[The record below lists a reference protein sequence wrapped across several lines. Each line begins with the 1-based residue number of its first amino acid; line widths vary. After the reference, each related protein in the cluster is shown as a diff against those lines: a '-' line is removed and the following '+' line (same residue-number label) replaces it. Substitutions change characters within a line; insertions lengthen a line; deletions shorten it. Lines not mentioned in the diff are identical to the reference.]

1 MIATLSQIAMLA
13 LAQVGP
19 FPSSSGAVPGV
30 PEELA
35 NRPPPPAAL
44 QQAQDTPLAKCLT
57 LASEQ
62 PQAALDYAQGW
73 REKSEGAL
81 DLAQSAHCLGL
92 AMVQLGRL
100 EEAQKVFDLAAGEAP
115 EDNLPYAARLTA
127 MAGNTAMARGK
138 PDEALP
144 LIDRAGGMA
153 IAAEDKPL
161 AAQLRVDLAR
171 TLVAL
176 GRDTDADSALAE
188 ARDADAEN
196 GEAWLLSATMSRRMK
211 RYGEAQQQIE
221 RAGDL
226 APRDAAVGLEA
237 GVIAALSGRE
247 EDAIR
252 SFQSVLLVAPG
263 SYQAERAKGYLEQ
276 LGGEAP
282 PVESTPTR

>member
-1 MIATLSQIAMLA
+1 MIATFAQIAVLA

-19 FPSSSGAVPGV
+19 NPTVGGMPGV
-30 PEELA
+30 PDELA
-35 NRPPPPAAL
+35 NRPPREQAAR
-44 QQAQDTPLAKCLT
+44 
-57 LASEQ
+57 Q
-62 PQAALDYAQGW
+62 PQDAPLGQCLRMASDNPDAALDYAQSW
-73 REKSEGAL
+73 RERSDGAL

-100 EEAQKVFDLAAGEAP
+100 EEAQQVFDLAAGEVP
-115 EDNLPYAARLTA
+115 ENNLTYAARLSA
-127 MAGNTAMARGK
+127 MAGNAAMARQR

-153 IAAEDKPL
+153 LAAQDQPL

-176 GRDTDADSALAE
+176 GNDADAERALAE
-188 ARDADAEN
+188 ARDADATN
-196 GEAWLLSATMSRRMK
+196 GEAWLLSATLSRRMK

-226 APRDAAVGLEA
+226 APRDPAVGLEA

-247 EDAIR
+247 QDAIR
-252 SFQSVLLVAPG
+252 SFQSVVEVAPD
-263 SYQAERAKGYLEQ
+263 SYEANRAKGYLEQ
-276 LGGEAP
+276 LGGDDPQTESP
-282 PVESTPTR
+282 PSR

>member
-1 MIATLSQIAMLA
+1 MIATLAQIAALA

-19 FPSSSGAVPGV
+19 NPSVGGMPGV
-30 PEELA
+30 PDELA
-35 NRPPPPAAL
+35 NRPPREDAVKQP
-44 QQAQDTPLAKCLT
+44 QEVPLGRCLRMAT
-57 LASEQ
+57 ED
-62 PQAALDYAQGW
+62 PQAALDYAQTW
-73 REKSEGAL
+73 RERSQSTLE
-81 DLAQSAHCLGL
+81 LAQSAHCLGL

-100 EEAQKVFDLAAGEAP
+100 EEAQKVFDLAAGEVP
-115 EDNLPYAARLTA
+115 DTNLAYAARLSA
-127 MAGNTAMARGK
+127 MAGNAAMARQR

-153 IAAEDKPL
+153 LAADDKPL

-176 GRDTDADSALAE
+176 GNDDNAERALAE

-196 GEAWLLSATMSRRMK
+196 GEAWLLSATLSRRMK

-226 APRDAAVGLEA
+226 APRDPAVGLEA

-247 EDAIR
+247 SDAVR
-252 SFQSVLLVAPG
+252 SFQSVVLVAPE
-263 SYQAERAKGYLEQ
+263 SYEAERAKGYLEQ
-276 LGGEAP
+276 LGGDVPATQSP
-282 PVESTPTR
+282 PSR

>member
-1 MIATLSQIAMLA
+1 MIATLAQIAALA

-19 FPSSSGAVPGV
+19 IPSFGGMPGV
-30 PEELA
+30 PDELA
-35 NRPPPPAAL
+35 DRPPRE
-44 QQAQDTPLAKCLT
+44 QAVPQPQDAPLGKCLRM
-57 LASEQ
+57 ASEN
-62 PQAALDYAQGW
+62 PEAALDYAQSW
-73 REKSEGAL
+73 RERSDGAL

-100 EEAQKVFDLAAGEAP
+100 EEAQQVFDLAAGEVP
-115 EDNLPYAARLTA
+115 EDKLPYAARLSA
-127 MAGNTAMARGK
+127 MAGNAAMARQR

-153 IAAEDKPL
+153 LAAQDQPL

-176 GRDTDADSALAE
+176 GNDADAENALVE
-188 ARDADAEN
+188 ARDADATN
-196 GEAWLLSATMSRRMK
+196 GEAWLLSATLSRRMK

-226 APRDAAVGLEA
+226 APRDPAVGLEA

-247 EDAIR
+247 QDAIR
-252 SFQSVLLVAPG
+252 SFQSVIEVAPD
-263 SYQAERAKGYLEQ
+263 SYQANRAKGYLEQ
-276 LGGEAP
+276 LGGDVPQTERP
-282 PVESTPTR
+282 PSR

>member
-1 MIATLSQIAMLA
+1 MITALAQIAALA

-19 FPSSSGAVPGV
+19 NPAVGGMPGV

-35 NRPPPPAAL
+35 NRPPRDVAV
-44 QQAQDTPLAKCLT
+44 QQPQDAPLGRCLR
-57 LASEQ
+57 LASER
-62 PQAALDYAQGW
+62 PQAALDMAQRW
-73 REKSEGAL
+73 REQSESAR

-115 EDNLPYAARLTA
+115 DDNLPYAARLSA
-127 MAGNTAMARGK
+127 MAGNAAMARGK

-153 IAAEDKPL
+153 LAAEDKPL

-176 GRDTDADSALAE
+176 GNDGDAEQALAE
-188 ARDADAEN
+188 ARDADATN
-196 GEAWLLSATMSRRMK
+196 GEAWLLSATLSRRMK

-221 RAGDL
+221 RAGAL
-226 APRDAAVGLEA
+226 APREPAVGLEA

-247 EDAIR
+247 ADAIR
-252 SFQSVLLVAPG
+252 SFQSVLLVAPE
-263 SYQAERAKGYLEQ
+263 SYEAERARGYLEQ
-276 LGGEAP
+276 LGGAVPQTESP
-282 PVESTPTR
+282 PSR